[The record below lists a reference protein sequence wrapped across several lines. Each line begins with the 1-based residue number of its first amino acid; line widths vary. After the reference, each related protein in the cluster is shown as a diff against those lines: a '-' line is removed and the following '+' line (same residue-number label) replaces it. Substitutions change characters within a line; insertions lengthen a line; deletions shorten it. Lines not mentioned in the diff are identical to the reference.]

1 MSKIVRMVVAL
12 AAVALLTYVWL
23 EVPGRQGYVVF
34 LAVVLLGLVGGLLMG
49 SWWSLVLVPVTMRAA
64 GWLHGRIE
72 CPDCPSGEAQG
83 PVGILILGGL
93 FYGLAMLGAAVGTL
107 GAKAA
112 AKLVARVR
120 HPYRPVSS

>member
-23 EVPGRQGYVVF
+23 EVPGRHGYVVF

-49 SWWSLVLVPVTMRAA
+49 SWWSLVLVPATMRAA

-72 CPDCPSGEAQG
+72 CPDCPSGEAN
-83 PVGILILGGL
+83 LILTGL
-93 FYGLAMLGAAVGTL
+93 FYGLAMLGAAAGTL

-112 AKLVARVR
+112 AKLVARAR
-120 HPYRPVSS
+120 RPYRPVSS